1 MARLEDLVTPTE
13 LLDAIKSGSMKDEL
27 IKEYKASE
35 QDLALMLQPLY
46 RRGRLTKDEFNNFFK
61 GIMIAP
67 QNPSEQEAAEGHA
80 EPNADSHKVPR
91 EMLPTASLNG
101 APRLQRAR
109 EAAATDEVTGPEPNP
124 VALETLPQEPQPFT
138 SSDEA
143 DKDSEENKEEKEW
156 AAPDSAGV
164 TALLGMVY
172 SRLNSIDERLAHIEK
187 KLGIAD

>member
-67 QNPSEQEAAEGHA
+67 QDPSEQEAAEEHA
-80 EPNADSHKVPR
+80 EPNADSHNVPH

-101 APRLQRAR
+101 APRVQRTL

-124 VALETLPQEPQPFT
+124 AALEPLPQEPQPFT
-138 SSDEA
+138 SSDKA
-143 DKDSEENKEEKEW
+143 DTDSEENKEEKEW

-164 TALLGMVY
+164 TALLGMIY
-172 SRLNSIDERLAHIEK
+172 SRLKSIDERLAHIEK
-187 KLGIAD
+187 KLGKAD